1 MAKVVA
7 PLLGWSASGQIAKT
21 QVYAEWKGRPYAR
34 RYVIPANPNTAG
46 QQLTRNTFKFLNA
59 LWQFL
64 PAASIAA
71 WGLYATVSRFTPRN
85 GWLKQ
90 NNGPLRTQTDLLLL
104 TASTAAG
111 SGLVAASMVLVAT
124 SGGITATLVPPTLPV
139 GWSIVSAH
147 AMAIRDVNPQT
158 SEIYDVGSAA
168 DVSAPY
174 DCIITGLT
182 NPNLYVVGGWFEYTK
197 ANGQP
202 AFGVSL
208 SDTET
213 PLV

>member
-59 LWQFL
+59 LWQFM

-71 WGLYATVSRFTPRN
+71 WQLYAVVSRFTPRN

-90 NNGPLRTQTDLLLL
+90 NNGPLRTETDLLLL

-111 SGLVAASMVLVAT
+111 SGLVATSMVLVAAST
-124 SGGITATLVPPTLPV
+124 QITATLVAPTVPV
-139 GWSIVSAH
+139 GWTVDAAH
-147 AMAIRDVNPQT
+147 AVAIRNVDPQT
-158 SEIYDVGSAA
+158 SEIYDVGYAT

-182 NPNLYVVGGWFEYTK
+182 DAVEYVVGGWFEYTK
-197 ANGQP
+197 ANGQK
-202 AFGVSL
+202 AYGVSL

-213 PLV
+213 PA

>member
-71 WGLYATVSRFTPRN
+71 WQLYATVSRFTPRN

-90 NNGPLRTQTDLLLL
+90 NNGVLRTETDLLLI
-104 TASTAAG
+104 TPSTAAG
-111 SGLVAASMVLVAT
+111 SGLVASSMVLAVAPT
-124 SGGITATLVPPTLPV
+124 QITATLVAPTLPV
-139 GWSIVSAH
+139 GWSIDSAH
-147 AMAIRDVNPQT
+147 AMAIRNVDPQT
-158 SEIYDVGSAA
+158 SEIYDVGYGF
-168 DVSAPY
+168 DVAAPY
-174 DCIITGLT
+174 DCVITGLT
-182 NPNLYVVGGWFEYTK
+182 DAQEYVVGGWFEFTK
-197 ANGQP
+197 ANGQKAYGVAITDQATP
-202 AFGVSL
+202 A
-208 SDTET
+208 
-213 PLV
+213 